1 MPGFDL
7 GSQRNGRLQDS
18 IVGVVGLL
26 GPPARED
33 YDPNTS
39 E

>member
-1 MPGFDL
+1 MPRFDL
-7 GSQRNGRLQDS
+7 GSQRSARLQDS
-18 IVGVVGLL
+18 TVGVVGLL